1 MRQGTRDDGVGEAA
15 PSGPPEALLIEE
27 CAFGALGG
35 EKLIICRVVDNSG
48 NDGAL
53 AFQPN
58 RDRELGNSM
67 EKIGG
72 AIERIHNPRMG
83 FVGPLQFAAFLTEET
98 MAGPSTNYFL
108 SHRRPS
114 GGGGEPDKH

>member
-1 MRQGTRDDGVGEAA
+1 MRQRTRDDGVGETA
-15 PSGPPEALLIEE
+15 PPGHPQALLIEE
-27 CAFGALGG
+27 CAFATLGR
-35 EKLIICRVVDNSG
+35 EKFIICRVIDDSSDNR
-48 NDGAL
+48 AL

-83 FVGPLQFAAFLTEET
+83 FVGPLQFAAFLTKET
-98 MAGPSTNYFL
+98 ITRPGATEFL
-108 SHRRPS
+108 PQNGLGAMV
-114 GGGGEPDKH
+114 GGTDKV